1 MKNIIIALLLLFV
14 ATSISFGNEP
24 PKKKKKTNLVFIITD
39 QQQYKALGLAGNKV
53 LKTPN
58 LDRLG
63 KDGAYFVNAYSACAV
78 CGPARS
84 SILTGRTVENTG
96 VNNNDKTY
104 YYTKEKVMQH
114 PTFDELLKE
123 EGYTCEYYGKWHAMA
138 NKAKVYSNP
147 EKYARNGK
155 YAFDHGGQSFFYQD
169 WLNESLKK
177 RALENG
183 EHIDRFTKRPY
194 TPDPID
200 TFFGQEYKDVKNIK
214 KSQPNFHGRLNIP
227 KEYTMTAFQAQQ
239 TIDAIERLKKK
250 PFSITCSFHYPHAP
264 MIVPEPF
271 YSMYKPEDMT
281 PPESINDE
289 MKNSPYANANGRK
302 KLKEYSDPEKIKYMI
317 SNYYGLITEVDYW
330 IGQIIDKIDEL
341 GLTENTLIVF
351 TSDHGEMLGA
361 HGLREKNV
369 FYEES
374 AHIPLLM
381 KLPTQ
386 IKPNS
391 TVDGYVSHIDIFSTI
406 LDYMDV
412 DAPSADGKS
421 LRNMIEGKEEEYGDY
436 VVTEW
441 NYRGDVSPNYMIVKD
456 GWKLMIPYSV
466 ESKVINVLYNM
477 NEDPHEMNNLLGKN
491 PNQEQYTEKAEELR
505 SALLEWLK
513 KNNSKFYDGVK
524 NRVLVKNI

>member
-1 MKNIIIALLLLFV
+1 MKRIITLLALLFV
-14 ATSISFGNEP
+14 SANVFCSNP
-24 PKKKKKTNLVFIITD
+24 PKKKKKTNLLFIITD

-63 KDGAYFVNAYSACAV
+63 ESGAYFVNAYSACAV

-96 VNNNDKTY
+96 VNTNDKTY
-104 YYTKEKVMQH
+104 YYKKEKVMQH
-114 PTFDELLKE
+114 PTFDEILKK

-138 NKAKVYSNP
+138 NKADVYSNP
-147 EKYARNGK
+147 TKYAKNGK

-169 WLNESLKK
+169 WLKESLEK

-200 TFFGQEYKDVKNIK
+200 VFFGHDYKDIKDIK
-214 KSQPNFHGRLNIP
+214 KSQPNFHGRSNIP
-227 KEYTMTAFQAQQ
+227 KEFTMTAFQGQQ
-239 TIDAIERLKKK
+239 TLDALDRLKNKT
-250 PFSITCSFHYPHAP
+250 FSLTCSFHYPHAP

-271 YSMYKPEDMT
+271 YSMYKTEDMT
-281 PPESINDE
+281 PPESINDD
-289 MKNSPYANANGRK
+289 MSNSPYVRANGRK
-302 KLKEYSDPEKIKYMI
+302 NLPEYSDPEKIKYMI
-317 SNYYGLITEVDYW
+317 SNYYGLITEVDFW
-330 IGQIIDKIDEL
+330 IGEILDKVEEL
-341 GLTENTLIVF
+341 GLAENTLIVF

-374 AHIPLLM
+374 THIPLLM
-381 KLPTQ
+381 RLPNV
-386 IKPNS
+386 IEENS
-391 TVDGYVSHIDIFSTI
+391 TIDGYVSHIDIFPTI
-406 LDYMDV
+406 LDYLEV
-412 DAPSADGKS
+412 DAPDSDGKS
-421 LRNMIEGKEEEYGDY
+421 LKDMINGEEHEYGEY

-456 GWKLMIPYSV
+456 GWKLMVPYSV
-466 ESKVINVLYNM
+466 ESKVINVLYNL
-477 NEDPHEMNNLLGKN
+477 NDDPNEMNNLLGKN
-491 PNQEQYTEKAEELR
+491 PDQAKYNDKAEELR
-505 SALLEWLK
+505 TALLEWLE
-513 KNNSKFYDGVK
+513 NHDSKFYDGVK
-524 NRVLVKNI
+524 NRELVRNI